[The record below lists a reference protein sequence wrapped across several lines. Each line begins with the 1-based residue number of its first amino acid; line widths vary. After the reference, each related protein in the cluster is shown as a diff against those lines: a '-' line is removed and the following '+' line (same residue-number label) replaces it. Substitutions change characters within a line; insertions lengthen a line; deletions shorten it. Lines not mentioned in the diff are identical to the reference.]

1 MPYLSEGNRQ
11 QQSVL
16 IKGFFLFLLTLMS
29 GVTTAEATSACRHGD
44 RYILGNR
51 EMTNQVDHYAVN
63 LTTLIDSG
71 STLSSMDARDIEIK
85 THTNGSR
92 WVYFDIPR
100 DDDQAQMLRLV
111 KPLKRYA
118 WIQTHS
124 GKPTKRPVIETAITL
139 GPITTKTAFSL
150 TERSAF
156 NEKILLGKNTLDG
169 MALIDP
175 SNDFL
180 LNHDCL

>member
-1 MPYLSEGNRQ
+1 MISKIDQ
-11 QQSVL
+11 
-16 IKGFFLFLLTLMS
+16 
-29 GVTTAEATSACRHGD
+29 H
-44 RYILGNR
+44 
-51 EMTNQVDHYAVN
+51 AVK

-100 DDDQAQMLRLV
+100 DDHQAQMLRLV

-124 GKPTKRPVIETAITL
+124 GKPRKRPVIEMPITL
-139 GPITTKTAFSL
+139 GPITTTTAFSL

-169 MALIDP
+169 IALIDP

-180 LNHDCL
+180 LQSRLHLTAPFLP

>member
-1 MPYLSEGNRQ
+1 M
-11 QQSVL
+11 
-16 IKGFFLFLLTLMS
+16 FLLTLMS
-29 GVTTAEATSACRHGD
+29 EVTTGETTSVCQHGD

-51 EMTNQVDHYAVN
+51 EMTHQIDHHAVN

-71 STLSSMDARDIEIK
+71 STLSSMDPRDIEVK

-92 WVYFDIPR
+92 WVYFNIPK
-100 DDDQAQMLRLV
+100 DDHQAQMLRLV

-124 GKPTKRPVIETAITL
+124 GKPTKRPVIETAISL
-139 GPITTKTAFSL
+139 GPITTTTAFSL

-169 MALIDP
+169 IALIDP
-175 SNDFL
+175 SSDYL
-180 LNHDCL
+180 LQHGCL